1 MSSSGITIIA
11 HTKTSEFVDN
21 TPQQLM
27 KNIYV
32 LQLSPDYM
40 SEFMTVLWPSAKTYY
55 ERHGSRPDEFN
66 WVNPSI
72 ELLPDLELIK
82 EQIKK
87 NPPDIFGV
95 SLYVWN
101 FERVLPLCKWV
112 KSTYPNCLIITG
124 GPHQYFKHDTNWFQ
138 QYSFIDASLPSDV
151 YGEIA
156 ICDLLDNL
164 KDDNTVNWN
173 TVEQMVYPSRSRQQ
187 ILKSIK
193 STYKRSFDWNYSIYQ
208 SQSDHIKKYVDDYY
222 SIKQS
227 KLFVKLET
235 TRGCPYKCT
244 FCDWGGGVGGKM
256 LLKDVE
262 YIYQDLDFLVTLDIG
277 GIYICDSNFGINRDR
292 DVGII
297 QYIADKK
304 KQSDNN
310 NFTSIHY
317 GGFAKTDKHIDTI
330 KKILTIEGENQ
341 LSDYY
346 KISQQSF
353 HKHILN
359 NVKREDLR
367 FEQHFELAE
376 YVKESFNYSVH
387 VELIMGLPG
396 ITVDLWLEEFDIP
409 WQYNVIARAYEWYL
423 LPESESYGQAYRQE
437 YGILTAKKI
446 FSTDDYA
453 MPVEIVVGG
462 NTFSREDY
470 QTMMIAYM
478 WYLFFAQGGAYRLT
492 ITNILKQQDIQFS
505 DFLKKFLNECY
516 PLIAPYCN
524 ELISELKSY
533 TNDEFNR
540 VFTSNISIGR
550 TEIPIRYYFAMLF
563 FNNFDAV
570 SEPLESWLISIGGN
584 KTTCLKDSQLII
596 TETRAGSKTKKWPYQ
611 IDYKV
616 TGKDAFVKQLVLAH
630 TGDIVDIMVGTK
642 SIKLF

>member
-1 MSSSGITIIA
+1 
-11 HTKTSEFVDN
+11 
-21 TPQQLM
+21 
-27 KNIYV
+27 
-32 LQLSPDYM
+32 M

-66 WVNPSI
+66 WINPSI
-72 ELLPDLELIK
+72 ELLPDLDSIK

-101 FERVLPLCKWV
+101 FERVLPLCEWV
-112 KSTYPNCLIITG
+112 KSTYPDCLVITG
-124 GPHQYFKHDTNWFQ
+124 GPHQYFKHDSNWFQ
-138 QYSFIDASLPSDV
+138 QYPFIDASLPSDV

-173 TVEQMVYPSRSRQQ
+173 RVEQMVYPSRSRQQ

-208 SQSDHIKKYVDDYY
+208 SQEEHIKKYVEDYY
-222 SIKQS
+222 AVKQS

-256 LLKDVE
+256 LLKDLE
-262 YIYQDLDFLVTLDIG
+262 YIRQDLDFLVTLDIG
-277 GIYICDSNFGINRDR
+277 GIYICDSNFGINRER
-292 DVGII
+292 DVSII

-304 KQSDNN
+304 QQSGNN

-341 LSDYY
+341 LSNYY

-353 HKHILN
+353 HKHILD

-367 FEQHFELAE
+367 FDQHFKLAE
-376 YVKESFNYSVH
+376 YVRQVFDYSVH

-396 ITVDLWLEEFDIP
+396 ITVDLWLQEFDIP
-409 WQYNVIARAYEWYL
+409 WRYQVIARAYEWYL
-423 LPESESYGQAYRQE
+423 LPESESYSKEYRQQ

-446 FSTDDYA
+446 FSTDAYA

-462 NTFSREDY
+462 ATFSREDY

-478 WYLFFAQGGAYRLT
+478 WYLFFAQGGAYQSSVT
-492 ITNILKQQDIQFS
+492 KILKQQRLEFS
-505 DFLKKFLNECY
+505 DFLKKFLLECY

-524 ELISELKSY
+524 DLTDQLKNY
-533 TNDEFNR
+533 TSDEINE
-540 VFTSNISIGR
+540 VFTSNILFAGI
-550 TEIPIRYYFAMLF
+550 EIPIRYYFAMLF
-563 FNNFDAV
+563 FEKFDSV
-570 SEPLESWLISIGGN
+570 SGILENWLVNTGADQSG
-584 KTTCLKDSQLII
+584 CLSESELII
-596 TETRAGSKTKKWPYQ
+596 THSRAGTKSRKWPYQ

-616 TGKDAFVKQLVLAH
+616 SNRDEFVKQLILAH
-630 TGDIVDIMVGTK
+630 TGDVVDILIGTK
-642 SIKLF
+642 NIKIF